1 MNLPTI
7 LSMVE
12 AGHGDRLMLGT
23 QADGLTGGEFA
34 VQARRGGLQPS
45 AHGARTVIF
54 IGENGPASRSHWLA
68 ASWLLTSLSNC
79 SCTPTSAGSPCG
91 GAGTPRPFG

>member
-1 MNLPTI
+1 MNLLTI

-23 QADGLTGGEFA
+23 QADGLTGGELA
-34 VQARRGGLQPS
+34 AQARRGGLQTDRPWRQDR
-45 AHGARTVIF
+45 HLRRRKRTGI
-54 IGENGPASRSHWLA
+54 PLALA

-79 SCTPTSAGSPCG
+79 SCTTTSAGSACG
-91 GAGTPRPFG
+91 GAGTPAPFG